1 MTSLGNTLVG
11 LAFVTISAALTFL
24 MFYIWKFPF
33 DHEKLK
39 SEAPASLIR
48 LHRIL
53 GLVYVLI
60 YLYLM
65 YQMVPRLWAYQIE
78 LPARTVV
85 HLSLGILIG
94 VILITK
100 ISIVRFFKHM
110 EAKLV
115 PMLGVSLF
123 LCTFLLIALTLPFSL
138 REAYLQNQ
146 ALGEDDRTEEMI
158 QRVEELLPGIG
169 LDDELLL
176 EQLTTRQGLDAGRKL
191 MQTKCVQCHDL
202 RTVLVRPRTPQ
213 SWKQTVARMAN
224 RSTVLAPISEEDQW
238 FVTAYLIAVS
248 PTLQESL
255 RQRREAAMEAIDSQQ
270 AMVSASAMVEDEGM
284 DGEYDAMQARGLFEQ
299 TCSLCHAYTQVDNAP
314 PANQE
319 EAIALVQR
327 MVGNGLSASDQDLN
341 TVIRYLTETYGVAPD
356 PSSLES
362 DEDEY
367 EDEYEDECEDEY
379 EDEYDDECEDEYED
393 EYEDE
398 EEESQDEG
406 SSATPVDGKLLY
418 SSKGCVA
425 CHGVEGRSPIGSQY
439 PILASL
445 GKGYLVRQITD
456 IKSGARNNGLTSLM
470 SPVTQ
475 NVSDEEIE
483 AIAQYLS
490 ELK

>member
-1 MTSLGNTLVG
+1 MVG
-11 LAFVTISAALTFL
+11 LVFVAISAALTFL
-24 MFYIWKFPF
+24 MFHIWKFPF

-39 SEAPASLIR
+39 SEAPVSLVR
-48 LHRIL
+48 LHRLL

-146 ALGEDDRTEEMI
+146 ALGEEARLDEMI
-158 QRVEELLPGIG
+158 GRVEELLPGIG
-169 LDDELLL
+169 LEDELLL
-176 EQLTTRQGLDAGRKL
+176 EQLATRQGLHTGRKL
-191 MQTKCVQCHDL
+191 LQTQCVQCHDL
-202 RTVLVRPRTPQ
+202 RTVLVRPRTPH

-238 FVTAYLIAVS
+238 YVTAYLIAVS

-255 RQRREAAMEAIDSQQ
+255 RQRREAAMEAIGSQQ
-270 AMVSASAMVEDEGM
+270 AMVSASAMVDDKGM
-284 DGEYDAMQARGLFEQ
+284 DDEYDTTRARGLFEQ

-314 PANQE
+314 PANEE

-327 MVGNGLSASDQDLN
+327 MVGNGLSASDTDLN
-341 TVIRYLTETYGVAPD
+341 TVIRYLTETYGIDPESASSGPDESEDAEYGDDSGAERASVA
-356 PSSLES
+356 SM
-362 DEDEY
+362 
-367 EDEYEDECEDEY
+367 
-379 EDEYDDECEDEYED
+379 
-393 EYEDE
+393 
-398 EEESQDEG
+398 EG
-406 SSATPVDGKLLY
+406 EWLY
-418 SSKGCVA
+418 SNRGCVA
-425 CHGVEGRSPIGSQY
+425 CHGVEGRSPIGTQY
-439 PILASL
+439 PVLASL
-445 GKGYLVRQITD
+445 GKGYLIRQITD
-456 IKSGARNNGLTSLM
+456 IKSGARNNGLTALM

-475 NVSDEEIE
+475 NLSDQEIE
-483 AIAQYLS
+483 AIAEYLS
-490 ELK
+490 GLE